1 MNKFNLI
8 DIFLNQS
15 KTTNVLIRKNAESK
29 FLNLEEMNYINNLN
43 QILLVNI
50 KSNLI
55 TFHYKGIN
63 QKEFE
68 KEIDKF
74 ILYLNKI
81 KINFPLI
88 KKMLII

>member
-1 MNKFNLI
+1 
-8 DIFLNQS
+8 
-15 KTTNVLIRKNAESK
+15 
-29 FLNLEEMNYINNLN
+29 MNYINNLN

-88 KKMLII
+88 KKNVNNLISLYIFNYNHI